1 MIHFGSKI
9 VAEVVFLE
17 ADLRR
22 LICLKY
28 TFSRIRLGLDGS
40 QTGTRQDVPPK
51 QICRIKT
58 ASLAACKAGR
68 ITE

>member
-28 TFSRIRLGLDGS
+28 AFHHIRLELDGL

-51 QICRIKT
+51 QVRRIT
-58 ASLAACKAGR
+58 TGSLAACKTGR